1 MDSVNDYNGSTSQGP
16 KSMSAPD
23 NGSMND
29 VKKLKN
35 QIETD
40 VKLLRNRV
48 RMLQQEHEKAQKKI
62 TETAKK
68 TSELQLLKA
77 KNDERYIRL
86 VGEKSRKDA
95 EDRQKN
101 IVYYEQQ
108 KNR

>member
-1 MDSVNDYNGSTSQGP
+1 MSGHEKASVNE
-16 KSMSAPD
+16 
-23 NGSMND
+23 

-62 TETAKK
+62 AETAKK

-77 KNDERYIRL
+77 KNDEKYIR
-86 VGEKSRKDA
+86 VIEERSKKENDV
-95 EDRQKN
+95 K
-101 IVYYEQQ
+101 
-108 KNR
+108 